1 MDKITEG
8 NKRQC
13 KTTKRVLLLV
23 YNYVVL
29 DYDFVAVQN
38 HFGIRQYDFS
48 GAENDLERDGFDF
61 VERDYAF
68 AVGFKNIH

>member
-1 MDKITEG
+1 MQNG
-8 NKRQC
+8 FA
-13 KTTKRVLLLV
+13 
-23 YNYVVL
+23 VVN
-29 DYDFVAVQN
+29 YDFVAVQN
-38 HFGIRQYDFS
+38 HFAIRQYDFS